1 MVEKAHSH
9 PIMRE
14 HIPFL
19 DLKDV
24 NARQRDALITA
35 FTEVL
40 DAGWF
45 IHGKQC
51 EAFDAEFA
59 AYCDAKH
66 CIGVSNGLDAL
77 HLILRAMS
85 IGPGDEVIVP
95 SNTFIATWL
104 AVTFAG
110 ATPVPVEPREDTCN
124 LDPELIAAAI
134 SPRTRAIIPVH
145 LYGQPADMDPILEIA
160 RAHGLKVIEDAAQSH
175 GARYHGKRTGSLADA
190 AAFSFY
196 PGKNLGALG
205 DGGAVTTSDPELAQR
220 IRMLSNYGSR
230 KKYVHEA
237 AGFNARLDE
246 VQAALLRVK
255 LRQLDA
261 DNAIRQRLVAIYTRE
276 LANLPLTLQAV
287 PQGLDPV
294 WHLFT
299 VRHPAR
305 DQLQTALSAMGV
317 GTAIHYPTSPHR
329 QGAYAATALGKLD
342 LPISDRIHAQTLSL
356 PLSPVHA
363 EQEILQ
369 VAEAVRHAVVEIGA
383 AAR

>member
-1 MVEKAHSH
+1 
-9 PIMRE
+9 MRK

-59 AYCDAKH
+59 AYCEAKH

-104 AVTFAG
+104 AVSFAG

-124 LDPELIAAAI
+124 LDPELIASAI
-134 SPRTRAIIPVH
+134 TPRTRAIIPVH
-145 LYGQPADMDPILEIA
+145 LYGQPAEIDPILEIA

-175 GARYHGKRTGSLADA
+175 GARYHGKRTGSLGDA

-220 IRMLSNYGSR
+220 IRMLSNYGSQ

-255 LRQLDA
+255 LRQLDS

-287 PQGLDPV
+287 PGGIEPV

-299 VRHPAR
+299 IRHPAR
-305 DQLQTALSAMGV
+305 DQLQATLSTMGV

-329 QGAYAATALGKLD
+329 QGAYATTELGTLE
-342 LPISDRIHAQTLSL
+342 LPISDRIHAQTVSL
-356 PLSPVHA
+356 PLSPVHT
-363 EQEILQ
+363 EEEVLQ
-369 VAEAVRHAVVEIGA
+369 VAEAVRRAVAEIGTM
-383 AAR
+383 AR

>member
-1 MVEKAHSH
+1 MTNTAQ
-9 PIMRE
+9 PT
-14 HIPFL
+14 IPFL
-19 DLKDV
+19 ELGAV
-24 NARQRDALITA
+24 NHRQRAELLAA

-51 EAFDAEFA
+51 EAFEAEFA
-59 AYCDAKH
+59 AYCDAQH

-124 LDPELIAAAI
+124 LDPGLIAAAI
-134 SPRTRAIIPVH
+134 TPRTRAIIPVH

-160 RAHGLKVIEDAAQSH
+160 SAQGLKVIEDAAQSH
-175 GARYHGKRTGSLADA
+175 GARYHGKCTGSLADA

-220 IRMLSNYGSR
+220 IRMLSNYGSQ

-287 PQGLDPV
+287 PQGIDPV

-305 DQLQTALSAMGV
+305 DQLQAALSAMGI

-329 QGAYAATALGKLD
+329 QGAYSATALGKLD

-356 PLSPVHA
+356 PLSPVHT
-363 EQEILQ
+363 EQEVLQ
-369 VAEAVRHAVVEIGA
+369 IAEAVQRAVVEIGA
-383 AAR
+383 TAR

>member
-1 MVEKAHSH
+1 M
-9 PIMRE
+9 
-14 HIPFL
+14 IPFL
-19 DLKDV
+19 DLKAT
-24 NARQRDALITA
+24 NAQQRDALIAA
-35 FTEVL
+35 FTDVL

-59 AYCDAKH
+59 AYCQAKH

-124 LDPELIAAAI
+124 MDPELIAAAI
-134 SPRTRAIIPVH
+134 TPRTKAIIPVH
-145 LYGQPADMDPILEIA
+145 LYGQPADMDPILAVA
-160 RAHGLKVIEDAAQSH
+160 RQHGLKVIEDAAQAH
-175 GARYHGKRTGSLADA
+175 GARYKGRRAGSLGDA

-205 DGGAVTTSDPELAQR
+205 DGGAVTTSDAELARR
-220 IRMLSNYGSR
+220 IRMLSNYGSQ

-276 LANLPLTLQAV
+276 LANLPLKVQAV
-287 PQGLDPV
+287 PQGIESV

-299 VRHPAR
+299 IRHPAR
-305 DQLQTALSAMGV
+305 DRLQAALSTMGV
-317 GTAIHYPTSPHR
+317 ATAIHYPTPPHR
-329 QGAYAATALGKLD
+329 QGAYAATALGELD

-356 PLSPVHA
+356 PLSPVMTDA
-363 EQEILQ
+363 Q
-369 VAEAVRHAVVEIGA
+369 VDEVTHIIRTACGA
-383 AAR
+383 LAADVAKL

>member
-1 MVEKAHSH
+1 
-9 PIMRE
+9 MRE

-24 NARQRDALITA
+24 NARQRDELIAA

-51 EAFDAEFA
+51 EAFEAEFA
-59 AYCDAKH
+59 AYCEAKH
-66 CIGVSNGLDAL
+66 CIGISNGLDAL

-104 AVTFAG
+104 AVSFAG

-134 SPRTRAIIPVH
+134 TPRTRAIIPVH

-160 RAHGLKVIEDAAQSH
+160 RRHGLKVIEDAAQSH

-220 IRMLSNYGSR
+220 VRMLSNYGAR

-261 DNAIRQRLVAIYTRE
+261 DNAIRQRLVGIYTQE
-276 LANLPLTLQAV
+276 LASLPLTLQAA
-287 PQGLDPV
+287 PQGIESV

-299 VRHPAR
+299 IRHPER
-305 DQLQTALSAMGV
+305 DHLQAELSTMGV

-329 QGAYAATALGKLD
+329 QGAYAATALGKLA
-342 LPISDRIHAQTLSL
+342 LPISDRIHAETLSL
-356 PLSPVHA
+356 PLSPVHT
-363 EQEILQ
+363 EKEVLQ
-369 VAEAVRHAVVEIGA
+369 VAEAVQRAVVKIGA
-383 AAR
+383 TAC

>member
-1 MVEKAHSH
+1 
-9 PIMRE
+9 MRE
-14 HIPFL
+14 QIPFL

-24 NARQRDALITA
+24 NARQRDELITA

-51 EAFDAEFA
+51 EAFEAEFA
-59 AYCDAKH
+59 TYCEAKH
-66 CIGVSNGLDAL
+66 CVSVSNGLDAL

-124 LDPELIAAAI
+124 LDPKLIAAAI
-134 SPRTRAIIPVH
+134 TPRTRAIIPVH
-145 LYGQPADMDPILEIA
+145 LYGQPADMDPVLEIA

-261 DNAIRQRLVAIYTRE
+261 DNAIRQQLVGIYTRE
-276 LANLPLTLQAV
+276 LATLPLTLQVV
-287 PQGLDPV
+287 PQGFESA

-299 VRHPAR
+299 IRHPKR
-305 DQLQTALSAMGV
+305 DDLQAELSTMGV

-342 LPISDRIHAQTLSL
+342 LPISDRIHAETLSL
-356 PLSPVHA
+356 PLSPVHT
-363 EQEILQ
+363 EQEVLQ
-369 VAEAVRHAVVEIGA
+369 VAEAVQRAVVKIGA
-383 AAR
+383 TAC

>member
-1 MVEKAHSH
+1 
-9 PIMRE
+9 MRQ

-51 EAFDAEFA
+51 EAFEAEFA
-59 AYCDAKH
+59 AYCEAKH

-77 HLILRAMS
+77 HLILRAMA

-134 SPRTRAIIPVH
+134 TPRTRAIIPVH

-160 RAHGLKVIEDAAQSH
+160 RVHGLKVIEDAAQSH
-175 GARYHGKRTGSLADA
+175 GARYRGKRAGSLADA

-205 DGGAVTTSDPELAQR
+205 DGGAVTTSDRELAQR
-220 IRMLSNYGSR
+220 IRMLSNYGSQ
-230 KKYVHEA
+230 KKYIHEA
-237 AGFNARLDE
+237 VGFNARLDE

-255 LRQLDA
+255 LRRLDA
-261 DNAIRQRLVAIYTRE
+261 DNAVRQQLVAIYTRE
-276 LANLPLTLQAV
+276 LGSLPLTLQAV
-287 PQGLDPV
+287 PDGVDPV

-299 VRHPAR
+299 IRHPAR
-305 DQLQTALSAMGV
+305 DQLQDTLTAMGV

-329 QGAYAATALGKLD
+329 QGAYAGTALAKRD

-356 PLSPVHA
+356 PLSPVHT
-363 EQEILQ
+363 EQEVLK
-369 VAEAVRHAVVEIGA
+369 VAEAVYRAVMEVGA
-383 AAR
+383 TAR